1 MRITHPFCPCCGKK
15 IPLHFLW
22 SAGLHARHCPC
33 CDKNIRLRRPKT
45 FGLGF
50 IAVTLSWLPGQTA
63 TGHPLLATL
72 AIAIAL
78 FGGLALL
85 STAVSAGFAEEDS
98 SQLMGFGRS

>member
-1 MRITHPFCPCCGKK
+1 MPNSRHNEAMQRLAKRNEEVHMWITHPFCPCCGKK

-22 SAGLHARHCPC
+22 TAGLHARHCPC

-78 FGGLALL
+78 FGGLAL
-85 STAVSAGFAEEDS
+85 
-98 SQLMGFGRS
+98 